1 MARVTL
7 NFLIDLA
14 TFLVMLAM
22 ISTGLLVRF
31 VLPPG
36 SGERM
41 SVWNNTRHEWGDVH
55 FWLAVTLGA
64 FVLIHLAL
72 HWSWVCSV
80 VSRWFRSTH
89 APAKQRSVL
98 RRNVMGGA
106 VLAATVLLISGF
118 LWSAQ
123 RAIVTTDGGSGQFR
137 GARQGA
143 IGATSRDDLVRVG
156 DDAGRLHDVQ
166 LRGSMT
172 IREASEHLGLA
183 SRRITEIL
191 KLKGEVSLDEQLG
204 RIARRSGLSFSTVR
218 ERLVNESQLAQM
230 EENR

>member
-1 MARVTL
+1 MARATL

-36 SGERM
+36 SGSRL

-72 HWSWVCSV
+72 HWSWVCSL
-80 VSRWFRSTH
+80 VSRWFHSTP
-89 APAKQRSVL
+89 APAKQRSAF
-98 RRNVMGGA
+98 RRNFMGGA
-106 VLAATVLLISGF
+106 VLATTALLIAAF

-123 RAIVTTDGGSGQFR
+123 RAIVKADGGAGRFR
-137 GARQGA
+137 GGRQA
-143 IGATSRDDLVRVG
+143 AVEIEKLADPVDTRVE
-156 DDAGRLHDVQ
+156 AEPMHNSH

-172 IREASEHLGLA
+172 LREASEQLGLA
-183 SRRITEIL
+183 PARIIAIL
-191 KLKGEVSLDEQLG
+191 ELNDDVPLNEQLG
-204 RIARRSGLSFSTVR
+204 RIARRRGWSFSTVR
-218 ERLVNESQLAQM
+218 TRLMNEAQGVQAS
-230 EENR
+230 EKK